1 MTTMNGM
8 KSFTDTATGIN
19 VLYETLELVD
29 NKRGLRTQLILE
41 MMQLTQTIN
50 EQLIAEVNR
59 LEEELKTITTE
70 K

>member
-1 MTTMNGM
+1 MYSG
-8 KSFTDTATGIN
+8 
-19 VLYETLELVD
+19 VD

>member
-1 MTTMNGM
+1 M